1 MTGTEVNNKIVYGAL
16 GNYAP
21 DENDQEDICYGLYL
35 KISQYNV
42 FLDIREDKYL
52 EKRKLKAIQLYEN
65 SIELQRSLEIF
76 IHANPEFKS
85 RSLSYIG
92 LHSKNL
98 EQGEVFWEPDGY
110 TLLKGLLFISE

>member
-1 MTGTEVNNKIVYGAL
+1 MSRIEVNNQIAYGVL

-21 DENDQEDICYGLYL
+21 DENDPEDICYGLYL
-35 KISQYNV
+35 KIGQYNV
-42 FLDIREDKYL
+42 FVDIREDKYL
-52 EKRKLKAIQLYEN
+52 EERKLKAIQLYEN
-65 SIELQRSLEIF
+65 SIELQGCLEKF

-85 RSLSYIG
+85 RSLRYIG

-110 TLLKGLLFISE
+110 TLLKGLLFVSE